1 MNVGSQG
8 LHPEETFSKAMK
20 PTFCVSG
27 SSGNLIEVV
36 EWKTEKVL
44 LIKCLERAMAS

>member
-1 MNVGSQG
+1 MYAGSQG
-8 LHPEETFSKAMK
+8 LHPEETFSKATES
-20 PTFCVSG
+20 TFCISG

-44 LIKCLERAMAS
+44 

>member
-1 MNVGSQG
+1 MYAGSQR
-8 LHPEETFSKAMK
+8 LHPEETFSKATE

-27 SSGNLIEVV
+27 SIGSLVEVV

-44 LIKCLERAMAS
+44 